1 MSRRPE
7 AERDRVAPAWTI
19 NPVRGIV
26 IGLIVI
32 AVLATVL
39 IVEMS
44 RPSPQY
50 PKHFLGF
57 TRPLPGAI
65 FGRTA
70 PVIRV
75 SFQLGYDD
83 GRPLNDLEGE
93 SVQTQVRISSTR
105 GGSSP
110 MGVET
115 CARHPGWTCA
125 LTTPNHVVIGVPYYL
140 IVYQR
145 VGDGFVAMPAVS
157 SSNPNLMMIRFR

>member
-39 IVEMS
+39 IVEMR

-57 TRPLPGAI
+57 TRRAPQADEALHAPGSRI
-65 FGRTA
+65 DPERTLVAGFLRAA
-70 PVIRV
+70 PE
-75 SFQLGYDD
+75 
-83 GRPLNDLEGE
+83 P
-93 SVQTQVRISSTR
+93 
-105 GGSSP
+105 
-110 MGVET
+110 
-115 CARHPGWTCA
+115 
-125 LTTPNHVVIGVPYYL
+125 
-140 IVYQR
+140 
-145 VGDGFVAMPAVS
+145 
-157 SSNPNLMMIRFR
+157 